1 MQDTN
6 TTIDSLKALSN
17 TLRSTGNGQLAQADA
32 IDLAVSQLQGIL
44 KTQLATLTP
53 EQIQVIPQVAD
64 LAQQV
69 SDLTDQ
75 VVTLQSSDT
84 APTEVATP
92 VDAPVIPDAVTPSEP
107 LQADIMPA

>member
-6 TTIDSLKALSN
+6 ATIDSLKALSN
-17 TLRSTGNGQLAQADA
+17 TLRSTGTGQLAQADA

-75 VVTLQSSDT
+75 VAILQNPVADPQLDT
-84 APTEVATP
+84 VPVNTTDVPAT
-92 VDAPVIPDAVTPSEP
+92 DVTP
-107 LQADIMPA
+107 